1 MGCCLASLPKAE
13 DFLVEQ
19 SESNHLIPGLPNEVT
34 MDALQIVSAGKPGPD
49 DRKEGVGGPQVL
61 TIYADAKHDTQYG
74 YVAKLKYPP
83 QMSLGIGADLVD
95 AQDNIVALLRS
106 TATSRHL
113 PIEGGSYN
121 IWGTR
126 PLVDGQ
132 AGQDGK
138 YLWATVKQPAWGS
151 TCTVVNAAGQQT
163 FEANTFMGP
172 RPPKFTLKTAANQ
185 GIMLCDRTND
195 KPKRHKIQV
204 AKGADVALSIC
215 IMYAIM
221 LISEEEYSNT

>member
-1 MGCCLASLPKAE
+1 MGCCASLPKAE

-19 SESNHLIPGLPNEVT
+19 VMSTNHLIPSLPLDLT
-34 MDALQIVSAGKPGPD
+34 MDAWQCPFAAGKPGPD
-49 DRKEGVGGPQVL
+49 DRPQGVGGPQVL
-61 TIYADAKHDTQYG
+61 TIYGDGETPL
-74 YVAKLKYPP
+74 AKLNMPP
-83 QMSLGIGADLVD
+83 QMSLGIGAELLD
-95 AQDNIVALLRS
+95 AEGNAVAWLRS
-106 TATSRHL
+106 TATRRHL

-121 IWGTR
+121 IFGAR
-126 PLVDGQ
+126 PLDDGGN

-151 TCTVVNAAGQQT
+151 TCKVVNSAGIQT
-163 FEANTFMGP
+163 FEAHTYMGP
-172 RPPKFTLKTAANQ
+172 PPQKFTLKTAS
-185 GIMLCDRTND
+185 GKGFMLCGKTND

-215 IMYAIM
+215 IMSAIK